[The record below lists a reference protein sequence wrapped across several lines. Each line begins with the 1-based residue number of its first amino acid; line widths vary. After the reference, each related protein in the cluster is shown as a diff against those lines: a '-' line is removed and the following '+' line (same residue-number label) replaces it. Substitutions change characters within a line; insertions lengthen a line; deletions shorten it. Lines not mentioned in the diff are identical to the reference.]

1 MMSERTTLA
10 RLAALCLA
18 LAPLPVALAYSETD
32 LATLEE
38 TGSCSGCDLAGADL
52 YEADLFQANLLGAD
66 LREADLTAADLT
78 LADLRGADLRGAI
91 LDETNLSGANL
102 TAALL
107 DKDALAGA
115 IFDSERT
122 RTTLGFKD
130 LKLGMNVVEVAQYC
144 SITNI
149 DGKASDL
156 ANLITSKTN
165 TLEGTCFDIADMPF
179 AFKFSGGGTTGVLSF
194 LKVGI
199 AAYTEENHRKFIDL
213 LAKKYEPVRSY
224 TAADVATFNKDRS
237 RKNQSLDTIFANG
250 QVMLSVVSQGT
261 GLQMLLSYR
270 AEENGRRFLK
280 RKGGVTPVDL
290 TQLPAAATDLY
301 RLAGNY
307 RLTGISD
314 SSLAIAG
321 RIDTAYLE
329 IDVFENELA
338 GELVIDGFA
347 GLRARLRIAT
357 LEEVT
362 ENWLRVKLE
371 PVDARIPD
379 GRPLEMVILFSK
391 NGNSIV
397 GEWTNWFILQSDGR
411 RQADD
416 FKGVRSHSF
425 WQTVN
430 EHNRIDMYQA
440 YLRLRPGGIYSAAA
454 RSRITALGG
463 TLPVPSAPTV
473 SVAATAS
480 PSTPTTTATTAT
492 AVDPRVGVWK
502 FCPGCPGLG
511 SLWGYFIEGMD
522 DQGGLAGFQW
532 QNIESQTFGLREI
545 TIESLSDGSYS
556 WHSDQSVSLVNPSFA
571 MGDAADGGKFWV
583 SENENG
589 LPTVTSSKEL
599 FLQWRGLPPRQTL
612 QKIALEDALA
622 LDIPAQLP
630 KDFPSP
636 LQNGT
641 SNAVL
646 FDKQENVLPA
656 SEEPIQI
663 AKATSAST
671 RGSENPALKSA
682 TSKPAKENLDPIVG
696 IWVALD
702 GVWGASD
709 RCFAFIGRAA
719 DGTLIGKS
727 WEEHDHAK
735 PKGNE
740 PYADL
745 NIFSLRELEISPTE
759 PGIFKW
765 RADRSLA
772 PQIDGIPSWLGAPQS
787 GVFSLKQKG
796 SDGYVLTS
804 RDRLCRKSQHDLSAT
819 SFQKLSYDEVFA
831 LDLPQEILDGLP
843 KPSGEEAQWNSS
855 AVPVPKDS
863 ETSSATSAGKTE
875 RR

>member
-1 MMSERTTLA
+1 VGIWQQTDVRYENCQLVVGQDSRGQLMGISFSTINRNKLIENDGPRYPKGTVDWSPSNSSKGFVARKLTIEQGPGGTYTWTSEISFKGNMWEAPTAKSGKIYLSTDQDGNPRISTKKLCMIE
-10 RLAALCLA
+10 RAAAGSGSFSKLA
-18 LAPLPVALAYSETD
+18 LDEAIAMELPRIA
-32 LATLEE
+32 
-38 TGSCSGCDLAGADL
+38 
-52 YEADLFQANLLGAD
+52 Q
-66 LREADLTAADLT
+66 
-78 LADLRGADLRGAI
+78 
-91 LDETNLSGANL
+91 
-102 TAALL
+102 
-107 DKDALAGA
+107 KD
-115 IFDSERT
+115 FPS
-122 RTTLGFKD
+122 
-130 LKLGMNVVEVAQYC
+130 
-144 SITNI
+144 
-149 DGKASDL
+149 
-156 ANLITSKTN
+156 
-165 TLEGTCFDIADMPF
+165 PF
-179 AFKFSGGGTTGVLSF
+179 A
-194 LKVGI
+194 
-199 AAYTEENHRKFIDL
+199 TEGKQ
-213 LAKKYEPVRSY
+213 
-224 TAADVATFNKDRS
+224 VA
-237 RKNQSLDTIFANG
+237 
-250 QVMLSVVSQGT
+250 SVP
-261 GLQMLLSYR
+261 
-270 AEENGRRFLK
+270 K
-280 RKGGVTPVDL
+280 
-290 TQLPAAATDLY
+290 AAAS
-301 RLAGNY
+301 A
-307 RLTGISD
+307 
-314 SSLAIAG
+314 
-321 RIDTAYLE
+321 
-329 IDVFENELA
+329 
-338 GELVIDGFA
+338 
-347 GLRARLRIAT
+347 
-357 LEEVT
+357 
-362 ENWLRVKLE
+362 
-371 PVDARIPD
+371 
-379 GRPLEMVILFSK
+379 
-391 NGNSIV
+391 
-397 GEWTNWFILQSDGR
+397 
-411 RQADD
+411 
-416 FKGVRSHSF
+416 
-425 WQTVN
+425 
-430 EHNRIDMYQA
+430 
-440 YLRLRPGGIYSAAA
+440 SAA
-454 RSRITALGG
+454 
-463 TLPVPSAPTV
+463 
-473 SVAATAS
+473 
-480 PSTPTTTATTAT
+480 PSTPTTTITTP
-492 AVDPRVGVWK
+492 VDPLVGVWK
-502 FCPGCPGLG
+502 FAPADGVG
-511 SLWGYFIEGMD
+511 WGYFIVGMD

-532 QNIESQTFGLREI
+532 QNVHSETFGFRET
-545 TIESLSDGSYS
+545 TIKPLADESYS
-556 WHSDQSVSLVNPSFA
+556 WHSDQSISLVNPSFA

-589 LPTVTSSKEL
+589 LPTVTSSTGL

-612 QKIALEDALA
+612 QKIALEQALA